1 MKKIE
6 EFKELS
12 KGYRELADIIDE
24 MVAFEESGEDN
35 KEKEE
40 ALLGRFMF
48 KALTIQSLAE

>member
-6 EFKELS
+6 KFKELS